1 MTTDN
6 NEERAGIPATP
17 ASDPGD
23 QPRVVR
29 PLDPAAIRRSP
40 YQVRADEPADPA
52 LAQSIAVHGLLNPV
66 TVRPDPDGEHYEL
79 IAGHRRLAAWRAAR
93 PDEAVPA
100 IVLDADDLA
109 AEDLLVAENLIRQDL
124 CAMEVALTVAQLR
137 DHGRTVPQVATTV
150 RHSERWVY
158 RYSGV
163 AEIGEPWRSHAVAVR
178 TRLEELLVLAAM
190 SPEERG
196 AAWDDYLRAI
206 RRAAG
211 MDYGERSGHAAEGD
225 RWRDNLIAARG
236 DRAAWERALCAA
248 GEESGDAAAR
258 AADAWWARGLAR
270 FAAGLRPAA
279 PAPEPAPT
287 PPPAP
292 TPEPTPAPTPDWDD
306 DPDAPA
312 PKPAPER
319 EPAPARGDA
328 ASPPAA
334 TEATGATEERGPA
347 PVKRSVTVTEEVL
360 AGAIAGA
367 FRLGALHVVEML
379 CKGSTLDS
387 IVPSIGAVSVGDG
400 DGATAPGHDARI
412 LDGLLEL
419 HRWDVYMGGAIRT
432 KSVVDC
438 VRTLAVPRMVKKAA
452 SAARK
457 MLDEI
462 SSRRART

>member
-1 MTTDN
+1 MTTEH

-29 PLDPAAIRRSP
+29 TLDPAAIRRSP
-40 YQVRADEPADPA
+40 YQVRAEEPADPA

-93 PDEAVPA
+93 PDEPVPA

-178 TRLEELLVLAAM
+178 TRLEELLVLAGM
-190 SPEERG
+190 SQEERG

-248 GEESGDAAAR
+248 GVESGDAAAR
-258 AADAWWARGLAR
+258 AADGWWARGLAR

-279 PAPEPAPT
+279 PATEPKPAPTPEPAPT
-287 PPPAP
+287 PAPA
-292 TPEPTPAPTPDWDD
+292 PEPTPAPTPDWDD

-312 PKPAPER
+312 PKSA
-319 EPAPARGDA
+319 PAPARDDA
-328 ASPPAA
+328 ASPPARLYVQDRGERA
-334 TEATGATEERGPA
+334 LQLTPAFLSSAVSGAY
-347 PVKRSVTVTEEVL
+347 
-360 AGAIAGA
+360 
-367 FRLGALHVVEML
+367 RLGALRTIELL
-379 CKGSTLDS
+379 CRGQTLDT
-387 IVPSIGAVSVGDG
+387 ILPNLAGAVVGG
-400 DGATAPGHDARI
+400 PGAHPAPGEDESR
-412 LDGLLEL
+412 LLSL
-419 HRWDVYMGGAIRT
+419 F
-432 KSVVDC
+432 VDC
-438 VRTLAVPRMVKKAA
+438 KWCARHAGEVRPAEVADSLRACAVPRISGK
-452 SAARK
+452 SAVIARRL
-457 MLDEI
+457 LDEI
-462 SSRRART
+462 APQKGARKGAHK